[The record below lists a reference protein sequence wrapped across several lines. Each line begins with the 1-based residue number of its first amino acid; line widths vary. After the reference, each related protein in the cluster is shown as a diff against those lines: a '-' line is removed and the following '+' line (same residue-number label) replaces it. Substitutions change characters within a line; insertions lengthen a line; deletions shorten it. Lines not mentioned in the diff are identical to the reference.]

1 MIDLDGQKRR
11 RIVMAKEKETSTSR
25 PKPGRFRNINE
36 GTVKKGGV
44 NKPPVSDPP
53 PPPKGQDRKK
63 D

>member
-1 MIDLDGQKRR
+1 
-11 RIVMAKEKETSTSR
+11 MAKEKETSTSR